1 MRCNLSRQ
9 EQIMSRKKLVEDI
22 KQDPAHFYRQPSDV
36 MRDRRFTDA
45 ERLEILSAW
54 EDRTEGEERA
64 KVREVQKQT
73 AR

>member
-1 MRCNLSRQ
+1 
-9 EQIMSRKKLVEDI
+9 MSRKKLVEDI

-54 EDRTEGEERA
+54 EEVAGDEERA
-64 KVREVQKQT
+64 RVREARQEMQKLSM
-73 AR
+73 R

>member
-1 MRCNLSRQ
+1 
-9 EQIMSRKKLVEDI
+9 MSRKKLVEDI

-54 EDRTEGEERA
+54 EEVAEDEERA
-64 KVREVQKQT
+64 RVREARQELQKLSM
-73 AR
+73 R

>member
-1 MRCNLSRQ
+1 MF
-9 EQIMSRKKLVEDI
+9 RKKLVEDI

-54 EDRTEGEERA
+54 EEVAGDEERA
-64 KVREVQKQT
+64 RVREARQEVQKLSM
-73 AR
+73 R